1 MIGRR
6 LVNGVE
12 SSAISVDDRGLQYGD
27 GLFETMA
34 ATNGRV
40 RNFARHMERLTEGC
54 RRLGMPMP
62 SPDLL
67 EAECARA
74 LAGLGAGSVK
84 IMVTRGPGPRSYR
97 PPPDPAVTR
106 VVVSSAARQ
115 RNDPETGIVVRLCD
129 TPLGLNPRLAGL
141 KHLNRLEQVMACAEW
156 DDASIAEG
164 LMSSVDGRLV
174 CATAANVFL
183 VQDGRLLTP
192 DIRDCGVA
200 GVMRGIVL
208 AAVRDLELP
217 VEVTDLDVARLG
229 AADEVF
235 LTNAITGVRPV
246 GEVAG
251 VRRYGAPGA
260 MTRTLIEWTVRAAA

>member
-27 GLFETMA
+27 GLFETMLA
-34 ATNGRV
+34 QDGRV
-40 RNFARHMERLTEGC
+40 RHFERHMERLAEGG
-54 RRLGMPMP
+54 RRLGLPV
-62 SPDLL
+62 PDPGLI
-67 EAECARA
+67 ADECERA

-84 IMVTRGPGPRSYR
+84 LMVTRGPGPRSYR
-97 PPPDPAVTR
+97 PPAEPSVTR
-106 VVVSSAARQ
+106 IIVSSAPKQ
-115 RNDPETGIVVRLCD
+115 RNDPEDGIVVRLCD

-141 KHLNRLEQVMACAEW
+141 KHLNRLEQVLACAEW
-156 DDASIAEG
+156 DDPAVAEG
-164 LMSSVDGRLV
+164 LMSAVDGRIV

-183 VQDGRLLTP
+183 VREGRLLTP

-200 GVMRGIVL
+200 GVMRGVVL
-208 AAVRDLELP
+208 AAARELAIDASVSDL
-217 VEVTDLDVARLG
+217 TQDDLA

-246 GEVAG
+246 GEVLG
-251 VRRYGAPGA
+251 VRRYGGPGDI
-260 MTRTLIEWTVRAAA
+260 TRVLLERTSRAEA

>member
-34 ATNGRV
+34 AVNGRV
-40 RNFARHMERLTEGC
+40 RNFDRHMERLAVGC
-54 RRLGMPMP
+54 RRLGMPP
-62 SPDLL
+62 PPVEQL
-67 EAECARA
+67 AVECERA

-84 IMVTRGPGPRSYR
+84 IMLTRGPGPRSYR
-97 PPPDPAVTR
+97 PPAEPSVTR
-106 VVVSSAARQ
+106 VVVSSAPRP
-115 RNDPETGIVVRLCD
+115 RTDPDGGIVVRLCE

-141 KHLNRLEQVMACAEW
+141 KHLNRLEQVLASAEW
-156 DDASIAEG
+156 NDPAIAEG

-174 CATAANVFL
+174 CATAANVF
-183 VQDGRLLTP
+183 VVRAGRLVTP

-208 AAVRDLELP
+208 AAAEALGIP
-217 VEVTDLDVARLG
+217 VDVTDLTAGQLLETE
-229 AADEVF
+229 EVF
-235 LTNAITGVRPV
+235 LTNAITGIRPV

-251 VRRYGAPGA
+251 MARFAAPGPV
-260 MTRTLIEWTVRAAA
+260 TRRLRERIAQDGA

>member
-34 ATNGRV
+34 AMNGRV
-40 RNFARHMERLTEGC
+40 RNFERHMERLAEGG
-54 RRLGMPMP
+54 RRLGLPV
-62 SPDLL
+62 PDPNLIA
-67 EAECARA
+67 AECERA
-74 LAGLGAGSVK
+74 LVGLGAGSVK
-84 IMVTRGPGPRSYR
+84 LMVTRGPGPRTYR
-97 PPPDPAVTR
+97 PPAEPAVTR
-106 VVVSSAARQ
+106 IVVSSAPKP
-115 RNDPETGIVVRLCD
+115 RNDPDDGIVVRLCD

-141 KHLNRLEQVMACAEW
+141 KHLNRLEQVLACAEW
-156 DDASIAEG
+156 DDPTIAEG
-164 LMSSVDGRLV
+164 LMSAVDGRIV

-183 VQDGRLLTP
+183 VRDDQLVTP

-208 AAVRDLELP
+208 AAAREFAIATQVRDVVP
-217 VEVTDLDVARLG
+217 ADLA

-246 GEVAG
+246 GEILG
-251 VRRYGAPGA
+251 VRRYAAPGEVA
-260 MTRTLIEWTVRAAA
+260 RALLERTTRAGV

>member
-34 ATNGRV
+34 AVNGRV
-40 RNFARHMERLTEGC
+40 RNFGRHMERLGDGC
-54 RRLGMPMP
+54 RRLGIPAP
-62 SPDLL
+62 SADLL
-67 EAECARA
+67 AEECERS
-74 LAGLGAGSVK
+74 LAGMGAGSVK

-106 VVVSSAARQ
+106 IVVSSGPKQ
-115 RNDPETGIVVRLCD
+115 RNDPDTGIVVRVCE

-156 DDASIAEG
+156 DDPSIAEG
-164 LMSSVDGRLV
+164 LMSSVDGRVV
-174 CATAANVFL
+174 CATAANVFM

-200 GVMRGIVL
+200 GVMRGLVL
-208 AAVRDLELP
+208 AAARELAIAH
-217 VEVTDLDVARLG
+217 EVTDFPASRL
-229 AADEVF
+229 AEAEEVF

-246 GEVAG
+246 GQVIG
-251 VRRYGAPGA
+251 LRRFAVPGPVTSA
-260 MTRTLIEWTVRAAA
+260 LLGWTARAEA

>member
-12 SSAISVDDRGLQYGD
+12 TTAISVDDRGLQYGD

-34 ATNGRV
+34 VVNGRV
-40 RNFARHMERLTEGC
+40 RHLDRHLDRLTAGC

-62 SPDLL
+62 D
-67 EAECARA
+67 RA
-74 LAGLGAGSVK
+74 LIAGECDKALEGLGTGAVK
-84 IMVTRGPGPRSYR
+84 LLLTRGPGPRSYR
-97 PPPDPAVTR
+97 PPEEPSMRRIVI
-106 VVVSSAARQ
+106 SSAPRP

-129 TPLGLNPRLAGL
+129 TPLGLNPVLAGI
-141 KHLNRLEQVMACAEW
+141 KHLNRLEQVMACSEW
-156 DDASIAEG
+156 NDPTIAEG

-174 CATAANVFL
+174 CATAANFFV

-208 AAVRDLELP
+208 EAARSLGIP
-217 VEVTDLDVARLG
+217 HEVGDVTEALIG
-229 AADEVF
+229 DSTEMF

-246 GEVAG
+246 GELLS
-251 VRRYGAPGA
+251 VRRWDAPGPV
-260 MTRTLIEWTVRAAA
+260 TRRLLDFTNGTTG

>member
-27 GLFETMA
+27 GLFETMLA
-34 ATNGRV
+34 QDGRV
-40 RNFARHMERLTEGC
+40 RHFERHMERLAEGG
-54 RRLGMPMP
+54 RRLGLPV
-62 SPDLL
+62 PDPGLI
-67 EAECARA
+67 ADECERA

-84 IMVTRGPGPRSYR
+84 LMVTRGPGPRSYR
-97 PPPDPAVTR
+97 PPAEPSVTR
-106 VVVSSAARQ
+106 IIVSSAPKQ
-115 RNDPETGIVVRLCD
+115 RNDPEDGIVVRLCD

-141 KHLNRLEQVMACAEW
+141 KHLNRLEQVLACAEW
-156 DDASIAEG
+156 DDPAIAEG
-164 LMSSVDGRLV
+164 LMSAVDGRII

-183 VQDGRLLTP
+183 VRDGRLLTP

-200 GVMRGIVL
+200 GVMRGVVL
-208 AAVRDLELP
+208 AAARELAIDASVSDLKQD
-217 VEVTDLDVARLG
+217 DLA

-246 GEVAG
+246 GEVLG
-251 VRRYGAPGA
+251 VRRYGGPGEV
-260 MTRTLIEWTVRAAA
+260 TRVLLERTNRAEA

>member
-27 GLFETMA
+27 GLFETMLA
-34 ATNGRV
+34 QDGRV
-40 RNFARHMERLTEGC
+40 RHFERHMERLAEGG
-54 RRLGMPMP
+54 RRLGLPV
-62 SPDLL
+62 PDPGLI
-67 EAECARA
+67 ADECERA

-84 IMVTRGPGPRSYR
+84 LIVTRGPGPRSYR
-97 PPPDPAVTR
+97 PPAEPSVTR
-106 VVVSSAARQ
+106 IIVSSAPKQ
-115 RNDPETGIVVRLCD
+115 RNDPEDGIVVRLCD

-141 KHLNRLEQVMACAEW
+141 KHLNRLEQVLACAEW
-156 DDASIAEG
+156 DDPAIAEG
-164 LMSSVDGRLV
+164 LMSAVDGRII

-183 VQDGRLLTP
+183 VRDGRLLTP

-200 GVMRGIVL
+200 GVMRGVVL
-208 AAVRDLELP
+208 AAARELAIDASVSDLKQD
-217 VEVTDLDVARLG
+217 DLA

-246 GEVAG
+246 GEVLG
-251 VRRYGAPGA
+251 VRRYGGPGEV
-260 MTRTLIEWTVRAAA
+260 TRVLLERTNRAGA

>member
-34 ATNGRV
+34 AVNGRV
-40 RNFARHMERLTEGC
+40 RNFDRHMERLAVGC
-54 RRLGMPMP
+54 RRLGMPP
-62 SPDLL
+62 PPVEQL
-67 EAECARA
+67 AVECERA

-84 IMVTRGPGPRSYR
+84 IMLTRGPGPRSYR
-97 PPPDPAVTR
+97 PPVEPSVTR
-106 VVVSSAARQ
+106 VVVSSAPRP
-115 RNDPETGIVVRLCD
+115 RTDPDTGIVVRLCE

-141 KHLNRLEQVMACAEW
+141 KHLNRLEQVLASAEW
-156 DDASIAEG
+156 NDPAIAEG

-174 CATAANVFL
+174 CATAANVF
-183 VQDGRLLTP
+183 VVRAGRLATP

-208 AAVRDLELP
+208 AAAEALGISVD
-217 VEVTDLDVARLG
+217 VTDLTAGQLLET
-229 AADEVF
+229 DEMF
-235 LTNAITGVRPV
+235 LTNAITGIRPV

-251 VRRYGAPGA
+251 MARFAAPGPV
-260 MTRTLIEWTVRAAA
+260 TLRLRERIAQDGA